1 MKCRRLGSIE
11 KSSVWDSNRTSSD
24 PDLEPLLKGL
34 AYKYKRKERIMSDKG
49 GKLEFITAR
58 IKLVSGLYTVLVQCV
73 FLLECLIKKYLGK
86 IVRI

>member
-1 MKCRRLGSIE
+1 
-11 KSSVWDSNRTSSD
+11 
-24 PDLEPLLKGL
+24 
-34 AYKYKRKERIMSDKG
+34 MSDKG

-58 IKLVSGLYTVLVQCV
+58 MKLVSEIQGYTVLVQCV

>member
-1 MKCRRLGSIE
+1 
-11 KSSVWDSNRTSSD
+11 
-24 PDLEPLLKGL
+24 
-34 AYKYKRKERIMSDKG
+34 MSDKG